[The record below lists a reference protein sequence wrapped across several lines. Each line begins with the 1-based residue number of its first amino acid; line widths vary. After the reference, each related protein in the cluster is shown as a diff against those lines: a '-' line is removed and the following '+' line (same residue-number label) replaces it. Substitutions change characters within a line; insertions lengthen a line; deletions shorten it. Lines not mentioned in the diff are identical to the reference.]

1 VRLRK
6 FRSNIALALVGAAGA
21 TAIGFGL
28 TVAQWQLETAWSVHV
43 ERIDKDMQV
52 KGERVGYRL
61 QSIVDNVRSIA
72 FIPGVRRVQ
81 SGNQLLSPLDHENVK
96 QIVARLSAKFEGAQV
111 YVVPANYQPS
121 RLDPATGLLQAPA
134 ICFGCADAKTPTNKV
149 EYSSPL
155 PSQNMTSSQRQV
167 MREQVEFFKTTF
179 AKQDSFSGMD
189 APVINSGAVTIWLPA
204 KKAGGKDV
212 HTSAIVF
219 SGPFYSSAGNF
230 AGIVSAAIPMPA
242 MVKIIPY
249 GPYAVEGPQGNYR
262 SSLLTQAN
270 AAPDWR
276 PSFWND
282 KEVATTFASQYEIT
296 TSDPRGFW
304 LLKAQYG
311 AISFYQSPEF
321 QLIKRYASWAIGV
334 ATLLTGIGMA
344 WVLAARRKAQLLRH
358 NATHDALTG
367 LPNRV
372 LLESYIQTAL
382 LDSARK
388 NKTSIVLYLDLDRFK
403 LVNDTLGHH
412 VGDLVLQEA
421 GRVIS
426 ASIRANDIL
435 ARLGGDEFVV
445 LMRDCSDPADAM
457 SVASR
462 IIEHIARPMQI
473 DGHTISIGT
482 SIGISITLPD
492 GQKADEILR
501 CADLALFRAKS
512 EERGS
517 YRFYESAM
525 DAERLRRRQLE
536 ADLRLALQNQ
546 EFVLHY
552 QPIMNAATGSISSCE
567 ALLRWQHPERGMVPP
582 LDFIYLAEEL
592 GLIGK
597 IGEWV
602 LNKACEDAMLMSDK
616 IQMAVNVSVMQIK
629 NAAFPLQV
637 ITALNK
643 SGLPPNRLELELT
656 ESIMANG
663 DETVLNNVK
672 QLRSAGVCVALDDF
686 GVGFSS
692 FSCLK
697 DFEFD
702 RIKIDRS
709 FLQNIDRS
717 KEAAIFHAIANMGI
731 ELGVSTTAEGVETEE
746 QLRTVL
752 AQGCTEAQGYY
763 FSKPKP
769 LNELAVFV
777 TEQTA
782 RVSQKG
788 KSA

>member
-1 VRLRK
+1 VRLRRL
-6 FRSNIALALVGAAGA
+6 RSNIALALVGAAGA

-72 FIPGVRRVQ
+72 FTPGVRRVL
-81 SGNQLLSPLDHENVK
+81 SANQVLSPLDHENVK

-134 ICFGCADAKTPTNKV
+134 ICFGCADAVTST
-149 EYSSPL
+149 
-155 PSQNMTSSQRQV
+155 QNMSSSQRQI
-167 MREQVEFFKTTF
+167 MLEQSDFFKTTF
-179 AKQDSFSGMD
+179 ARQDSFSGMD
-189 APVINSGAVTIWLPA
+189 APVINSGATTIWLPA
-204 KKAGGKDV
+204 KKTDGKQL

-219 SGPFYSSAGNF
+219 SGPFYNSAGKF
-230 AGIVSAAIPMPA
+230 AGMVSAAIPLA
-242 MVKIIPY
+242 SLSKIIPY
-249 GPYAVEGPQGNYR
+249 GPYAVESPQGNYK
-262 SSLLTQAN
+262 SSLLSKVN
-270 AAPDWR
+270 AAPNWQ

-311 AISFYQSPEF
+311 AISFYQSLEF
-321 QLIKRYASWAIGV
+321 KMIKRYASWAIGV
-334 ATLLTGIGMA
+334 ATLLTGVGLA

-372 LLESYIQTAL
+372 LLESHIQLAL
-382 LDSARK
+382 ADLTRK
-388 NKTSIVLYLDLDRFK
+388 NKTAVVLYLDLDRFK

-421 GRVIS
+421 SRVIA
-426 ASIRANDIL
+426 ASIRENDVL

-445 LMRDCSDPADAM
+445 LMRDCADPADAM

-462 IIEHIARPMQI
+462 IIEQIAKPMQV

-482 SIGISITLPD
+482 SIGISVTRPE

-517 YRFYESAM
+517 YRFYEAEM

-536 ADLRLALQNQ
+536 ADLRLALQNH

-552 QPIMNAATGSISSCE
+552 QPIISAATGNISSCE

-582 LDFIYLAEEL
+582 LEFIYLAEEL

-602 LNKACEDAMLMSDK
+602 LNKACEDAALMPDT
-616 IQMAVNVSVMQIK
+616 IQIAVNVSVMQIK
-629 NAAFPLQV
+629 NSTFPLQV

-643 SGLPPNRLELELT
+643 TGLQPNRLELELT

-672 QLRSAGVCVALDDF
+672 QLRNAGVCVALDDF

-777 TEQTA
+777 NEQAA
-782 RVSQKG
+782 RAVQKG